1 MSGSSEMVYW
11 LTEGVRDWVE
21 ASYTVEKDI
30 EKLGDAM
37 IARIEEKRTALGI

>member
-1 MSGSSEMVYW
+1 VVELLTSGLE
-11 LTEGVRDWVE
+11 DWVE
-21 ASYTVEKDI
+21 ASFTVEDDL

>member
-1 MSGSSEMVYW
+1 MVYW

-37 IARIEEKRTALGI
+37 IARIEEKRAALESRRN